1 MEHPNPPQVLISP
14 KKIRVVDATSK
25 TVALAAED
33 SEIVVADPEEVVVEQ
48 AVATVVLLTDPAV
61 DLAQAPVVTAV
72 VLVAVAI
79 VEIAIAAHVST
90 ARVKGRDTVAMSV
103 TIVATSTRLPAQ
115 SQESRSALSLKAA
128 RWKPWQA

>member
-1 MEHPNPPQVLISP
+1 MLISP

>member
-1 MEHPNPPQVLISP
+1 MLISP

-72 VLVAVAI
+72 VLAALVVVVVAVAI